1 MIFRHLQDN
10 GILDIIFL
18 EHFPNFIFI
27 LLVPP
32 SFLLIVYTLDLI
44 LISKYLRCEVFAWQ

>member
-1 MIFRHLQDN
+1 MYN

-32 SFLLIVYTLDLI
+32 SFLLLVYAFEFI
-44 LISKYLRCEVFAWQ
+44 LLSKYLRCEVFAWQ